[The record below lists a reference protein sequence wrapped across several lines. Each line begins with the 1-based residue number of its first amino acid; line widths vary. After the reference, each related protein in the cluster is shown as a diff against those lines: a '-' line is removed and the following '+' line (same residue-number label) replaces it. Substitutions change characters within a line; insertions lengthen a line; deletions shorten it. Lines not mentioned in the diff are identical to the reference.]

1 MIMMQENEKLYKR
14 LDTILKVAMY
24 DKKYLN
30 SDDIKEDKAEYAYLQ
45 KKMNLN
51 SFKRSEQSLVKPLSV
66 RLKEMQELLEPM
78 SGGMISDEVIRE

>member
-51 SFKRSEQSLVKPLSV
+51 SSKRSEQSLVKPLSV

>member
-1 MIMMQENEKLYKR
+1 MMQENEKLYKR

-51 SFKRSEQSLVKPLSV
+51 SSKRSEQSLVKPLSV